1 MQEATGLT
9 GIVSLRLT
17 DNAEMETLN
26 RVFRGMNSATDVLAF
41 PSGDST
47 NPGDI
52 AISLEKVFAQAKTY
66 GHSSTREFGYLLVH
80 ALLHIAGYDHES
92 TSQQRQMRVLEEAI
106 LESVGLDLAPN

>member
-1 MQEATGLT
+1 VQEATGLT

-26 RVFRGMNSATDVLAF
+26 RVFRDMNSATDVLAF

-47 NPGDI
+47 NLGDI

-92 TSQQRQMRVLEEAI
+92 TSQQREMRVLEEAI